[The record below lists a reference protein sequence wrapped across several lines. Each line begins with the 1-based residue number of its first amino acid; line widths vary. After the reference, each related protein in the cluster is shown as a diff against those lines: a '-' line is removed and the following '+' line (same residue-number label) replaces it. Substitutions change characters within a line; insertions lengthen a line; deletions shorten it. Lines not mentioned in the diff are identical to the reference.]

1 MKQKGA
7 AFLQRSTNSDE
18 TFERIICMKYCRTK
32 YKHTWS
38 RHDQP
43 HAFHAECYATTQCF
57 SQHGWDCGYGQWSM
71 VCDAMPGTDIRS
83 QF

>member
-1 MKQKGA
+1 MKYKGA
-7 AFLQRSTNSDE
+7 AFLQRSANSDE

-43 HAFHAECYATTQCF
+43 QASHAECYATTQCF
-57 SQHGWDCGYGQWSM
+57 SQHGWDCGY
-71 VCDAMPGTDIRS
+71 AMAGSDIRS